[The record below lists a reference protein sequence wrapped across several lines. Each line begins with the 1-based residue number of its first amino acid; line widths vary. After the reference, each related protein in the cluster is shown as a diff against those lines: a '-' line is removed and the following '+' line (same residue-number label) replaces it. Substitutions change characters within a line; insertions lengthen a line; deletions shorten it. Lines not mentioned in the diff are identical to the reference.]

1 MNSFTIAMN
10 MLRRSLFQKKGFLL
24 YLIIP
29 AAAVSLII
37 GVFGQQTENRVDIA
51 YLNLDSGSVSKH
63 LWEELSGFPDYRLK
77 QVDSE
82 ADLKSDVIK
91 QKVHAAFVI
100 PAGFSNDL
108 LSGALPQLEMY
119 QLSMNEATIT
129 LKMNLDGIL
138 SGYQDAIA
146 LYRQQGLQGAAIE
159 DAVEKTILQIQ
170 KHQVSPQITD
180 LNLYTNPNSRLVIGF
195 MLIFMMSL
203 INSTVS
209 LVMEDRR
216 LRTMARTYTAPV
228 RSYEI
233 VLGNFLG
240 SFVVGTLQVLIILVI
255 TRYVVQYEYGL
266 SFLSQLIILEFFLL
280 ACMGIACA
288 VASLVKNSTNMGA
301 INSLIITPTCM
312 LGGCFWPISLMPE
325 WMQKLA
331 NFVPQKW
338 ALDAIERMAA
348 GQSLSQMWMH
358 MGVLALFALILM
370 SVGAAILKP
379 NEEEMS

>member
-10 MLRRSLFQKKGFLL
+10 ILRRSLFQKKGFLL

-51 YLNLDSGSVSKH
+51 YLNLDTGSISNH
-63 LWEELSGFPDYRLK
+63 LSEELSALPDYRLK
-77 QVDSE
+77 QSNSE

-100 PAGFSNDL
+100 PAGFSDDL
-108 LSGALPQLEMY
+108 LAGALPQLEMY

-138 SGYQDAIA
+138 SGYKDTIA
-146 LYRQQGLQGAAIE
+146 LYRQQGLQGATLG
-159 DAVEKTILQIQ
+159 DTVEKTFLQIQ
-170 KHQVSPQITD
+170 KHQVNPQITD

-203 INSTVS
+203 ISSTVS

-266 SFLSQLIILEFFLL
+266 PFLSQFIILEFFLL

-288 VASLVKNSTNMGA
+288 VASLIKNGTNMGA

-379 NEEEMS
+379 NEEEIS